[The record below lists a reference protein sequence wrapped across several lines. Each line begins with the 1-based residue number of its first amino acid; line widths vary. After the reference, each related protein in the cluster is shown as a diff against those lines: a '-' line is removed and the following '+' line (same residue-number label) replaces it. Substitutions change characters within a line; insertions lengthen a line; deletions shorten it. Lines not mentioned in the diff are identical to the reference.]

1 MENVN
6 SHIFQVN
13 VSLKGFN
20 GFIILTLSKL
30 KKLNDHT
37 VVFKTTQPEDQTMKK
52 SKLISLTS
60 SVLVLALHGIA
71 AEAETILYQQPPSA
85 EELGQV
91 LFGKTNAGANPET
104 GLKKR
109 SFELVASKPKI
120 SDSAKVIESASD
132 ELTSVGLPIEFA
144 FNSDAILP
152 ESVPF
157 LEEIGKMLSMKE
169 YGDKQLIIEGHTD
182 AVGSD
187 SYNLVLS
194 QRRARAVSHY
204 LEKKYSVQVQRLKPR
219 GLGETKPLP
228 DYGPEDKENRRVQ
241 FYSAR

>member
-1 MENVN
+1 
-6 SHIFQVN
+6 
-13 VSLKGFN
+13 
-20 GFIILTLSKL
+20 
-30 KKLNDHT
+30 
-37 VVFKTTQPEDQTMKK
+37 MKK
-52 SKLISLTS
+52 IKKINLTS

-71 AEAETILYQQPPSA
+71 AQAETILYQQPPSA

-91 LFGKTNAGANPET
+91 LFGHAGAGSKTET
-104 GLKKR
+104 GLKTR
-109 SFELVASKPKI
+109 SVSFAASKPKV

-169 YGDKQLIIEGHTD
+169 YGDKQLVIEGHTD

-204 LEKKYSVQVQRLKPR
+204 LEKKYNVETQRLKPR